1 MTFPLCRWRML
12 VPAFTT
18 HLCLGAPYGWS
29 AISHRLSMEVGMV
42 SPASTDWSLEQ
53 VTWPMSIQIAC
64 GGISAALLAGWT
76 ARLGVRRAMLAGSLM
91 FGGGM
96 MVTSSGILLHN
107 IHLLYLGN
115 VLCGVGYGCAYTPPL
130 QALMD
135 WFPDKKGL
143 ASGLVIAGF
152 GSGAL
157 VFTPVI
163 NTLSGSL
170 SGIHSDERQIRQRR

>member
-1 MTFPLCRWRML
+1 M
-12 VPAFTT
+12 
-18 HLCLGAPYGWS
+18 
-29 AISHRLSMEVGMV
+29 
-42 SPASTDWSLEQ
+42 
-53 VTWPMSIQIAC
+53 
-64 GGISAALLAGWT
+64 
-76 ARLGVRRAMLAGSLM
+76 AGSLM

-107 IHLLYLGN
+107 ISLLYLGN

-130 QALMD
+130 QALME

-163 NTLSGSL
+163 NTLSGSF
-170 SGIHSDERQIRQRR
+170 SGT

>member
-1 MTFPLCRWRML
+1 MIFLVFRWRML

-18 HLCLGAPYGWS
+18 HVCLGAPYGWS
-29 AISHRLSMEVGMV
+29 AISHRLSLEVGMV
-42 SPASTDWSLEQ
+42 SPAASDWSLEQ
-53 VTWPMSIQIAC
+53 VTWPMSIQIAS
-64 GGISAALLAGWT
+64 GGISAALLARWT
-76 ARLGVRRAMLAGSLM
+76 ARLGVRRAMMAGSLM

-107 IHLLYLGN
+107 ISLLYLGN

-130 QALMD
+130 QALME

-163 NTLSGSL
+163 NTLSGSF
-170 SGIHSDERQIRQRR
+170 SGT